1 MMIRFTTLLKKFD
14 EKGEKTGWI
23 YLEVPATLAQQLNP
37 GVRTSFR
44 VKGTIDDYVLRQAA
58 LLPMGD
64 GDFVFPTNAD
74 IRRALRKRDGATVRV
89 EMELDES
96 PIELSPDLMEC
107 LADAPE
113 AQAFFDSLPKG
124 HQNYYSKWIE
134 SAKTTDTK
142 VKRITQAVQ
151 GMTMGMGYGEMIRY
165 FKNKA

>member
-1 MMIRFTTLLKKFD
+1 MVRFTTILKKFD

-23 YLEVPATLAQQLNP
+23 YLEITAELAEELNP
-37 GVRTSFR
+37 GVRTSYR
-44 VKGTIDDYVLRQAA
+44 VKGRLDEYELRQAA

-64 GDFVFPTNAD
+64 GTFVFPTNAE
-74 IRRALRKRDGATVRV
+74 IRRAIRKRDGATVRV
-89 EMELDES
+89 EMEVDHS
-96 PIELSPDLMEC
+96 PIALCSDLLDC

-113 AQAFFDSLPKG
+113 ALAFFNSLPKG

-134 SAKTTDTK
+134 SAKTTDTR

-151 GMTMGMGYGEMIRY
+151 GMAMGMGYGEMIRY